1 MIRKWLCSAFR
12 VGQPQRDS
20 APSQPVSEVP
30 DLPSHPAARPPILA
44 AFRHPGEASVGP
56 RLPSDRS
63 FSGSKMPL
71 SVSMLTVLHG
81 ETLYLR
87 PPANQKRKL
96 LYDLASFRCLP
107 PAPSTLSSTT
117 WTPSPTTTTHTSV
130 SPSGA
135 ALDLL
140 VAAGCPPKLMLL
152 PAPGPWP
159 RTPVLPMPTLHSRI
173 QLNSRHLR
181 IIDLPGHPGDA
192 SCQKSPQDA
201 LQNFDPSPQPAETE
215 ELTRSSLTIPHS
227 DQNASNKPKQ
237 PSPRRQIPRGLRR
250 CQPPPKRVIM
260 RHRPLVRAVSTTM
273 TARRSQK

>member
-1 MIRKWLCSAFR
+1 MGMIRKWLCSAFR

-20 APSQPVSEVP
+20 APSQPVSGVP

-44 AFRHPGEASVGP
+44 SFRHPGEAASVGP
-56 RLPSDRS
+56 RLPSGHS
-63 FSGSKMPL
+63 FSDSKMPL
-71 SVSMLTVLHG
+71 SVSMLAVLHG

-117 WTPSPTTTTHTSV
+117 WTPSPTTTTQTSV

-152 PAPGPWP
+152 PAPGP
-159 RTPVLPMPTLHSRI
+159 RSR
-173 QLNSRHLR
+173 
-181 IIDLPGHPGDA
+181 
-192 SCQKSPQDA
+192 SCPCR
-201 LQNFDPSPQPAETE
+201 PSTAV
-215 ELTRSSLTIPHS
+215 SSLK
-227 DQNASNKPKQ
+227 ASTYE
-237 PSPRRQIPRGLRR
+237 PSGSPAIQVTHLT
-250 CQPPPKRVIM
+250 KKTLKM
-260 RHRPLVRAVSTTM
+260 RHKISTRHRNQLKM
-273 TARRSQK
+273 RNLQRHS